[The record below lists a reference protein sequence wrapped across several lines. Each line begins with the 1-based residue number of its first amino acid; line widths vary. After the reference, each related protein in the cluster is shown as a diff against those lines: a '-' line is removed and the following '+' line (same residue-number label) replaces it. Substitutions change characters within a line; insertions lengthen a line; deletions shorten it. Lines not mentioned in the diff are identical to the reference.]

1 MLGSRGSTKEGDMV
15 TLIGRLTQEQRTDR
29 ALARLRD
36 AVIAGADDA
45 YVIQLA
51 ERLAKH
57 AARERQPLAPLPA
70 TVEQSETERLESIA
84 RAKATWGWW
93 A

>member
-1 MLGSRGSTKEGDMV
+1 MV

-57 AARERQPLAPLPA
+57 AARESEAVGALKAAVTTAR
-70 TVEQSETERLESIA
+70 EQSETERLASIA